1 MGDNKVTRIAAV
13 SLAVLVVVGLVGVGG
28 SALTLATNE
37 SAEQETTTEAQETTT
52 EVQETTAE
60 AQETTEVRETTAETD
75 EQTTVADGGES
86 ANVRV
91 AHMSPDAPAVNVQ
104 LDNETVVQ
112 GADFSDVTEYLS
124 VEPGDHRIT
133 ITAADDES
141 QVVFDEQL
149 SFEAGT
155 NYTVTAAGE
164 VSENGTQEFSP
175 LVLTDAAEAP
185 AGENAS
191 IRLVHVSPDAG
202 PVDVTLN
209 QTGDVLFDNATF
221 GNETEYATVPS
232 GVYTLNVRQAAED
245 NNGTIVESFN
255 VSLVNETAYT
265 AFAAGYVAPEDA
277 PANTSFDLFTAV
289 DVTNNPDD
297 LVVGT
302 TAPGDGETGADDET
316 ETDEETEVE
325 DETTQTVEETEEAD
339 EETTE
344 AVEPTTVGSDEGEE
358 TTTEA

>member
-1 MGDNKVTRIAAV
+1 MVDNKVTRIAAV

-52 EVQETTAE
+52 EVQETT
-60 AQETTEVRETTAETD
+60 VETD
-75 EQTTVADGGES
+75 EQTTVADGGENAS
-86 ANVRV
+86 VRV

-112 GADFSDVTEYLS
+112 DADFSDVTEYLS
-124 VEPGDHRIT
+124 VAPGDHRIT
-133 ITAADDES
+133 ITAADNES

-164 VSENGTQEFSP
+164 VSENGTQAFSP
-175 LVLTDAAEAP
+175 FVLTDAAEAP
-185 AGENAS
+185 TGENAS

-202 PVDVTLN
+202 PVDVTIN

-221 GNETEYATVPS
+221 GNETEYVTVPS

-265 AFAAGYVAPEDA
+265 AFAAGYVSPEDA
-277 PANTSFDLFTAV
+277 PENTSFDLFTAV

-302 TAPGDGETGADDET
+302 TGPADGETDADNET
-316 ETDEETEVE
+316 EAADGTETGEETDVE
-325 DETTQTVEETEEAD
+325 DETTEAVEETEEAD

-344 AVEPTTVGSDEGEE
+344 AVEPTTVGSDEGEA